1 MARSL
6 PLTIVNAVM
15 AESTSQSFHVLLT
28 ASHSDFPTIRVVNNT
43 EPIVSGINLFS
54 PFPFSVILPPDSEDL
69 NIVAKVIVYDAER
82 EIIDNLR
89 FSLGKRERISL
100 RLDVIASGSPNDIL
114 QSVSNLSVVNVQ
126 YTAGALELEAQADTL
141 ITEGYPRDTFSP
153 GNFPGIF

>member
-1 MARSL
+1 MARTL
-6 PLTIVNAVM
+6 PITVVNAIM

-28 ASHSDFPTIRVVNNT
+28 ATHSDFSTIRVVNNT
-43 EPIVSGINLFS
+43 QAIISNGQIFQ

-69 NIVAKVIVYDAER
+69 NVIARVVVYDAER

-126 YTAGALELEAQADTL
+126 YMAGSLELEAQADTL
-141 ITEGYPRDTFSP
+141 MTEGYPRDTFSP